1 MIATARCNEPL
12 PQRPHEHRGV
22 HTGHLRVSGSNTYL
36 TSDPGPRSGFWTID
50 GEPGMDPPARVLPFD
65 LRYES
70 LAPISRLLGDGRDGR
85 GDAVWALTRATAGR
99 YRFGCRAGARLAD
112 KVHQARSDRILGQP
126 RATLLSADPEL
137 PEGVSA
143 DALTGAGRTLLILS
157 RA

>member
-1 MIATARCNEPL
+1 MITTARCDEPFRKG
-12 PQRPHEHRGV
+12 PTSTEASTQA
-22 HTGHLRVSGSNTYL
+22 TLRMSSSNTYL

-65 LRYES
+65 LRYGS
-70 LAPISRLLGDGRDGR
+70 LASISRLLGDGRDGR

-99 YRFGCRAGARLAD
+99 YRFGCRAGARLVD

-137 PEGVSA
+137 PEGVSV